1 VTGVTITRRHL
12 PAPPEPAHQRAPID
26 PKVEA
31 RRHADVLKLVGY
43 FAGRAG
49 QWRTIAQVVIGTRL
63 PIGRAYE
70 ALDQLVADGFLVK
83 ENEHVTGAGSVTPA
97 WIRRD
102 PPPAGGVDG

>member
-1 VTGVTITRRHL
+1 MIQ
-12 PAPPEPAHQRAPID
+12 PAPPALAYPHADAHQ
-26 PKVEA
+26 
-31 RRHADVLKLVGY
+31 HADLLKTISY

-63 PIGRAYE
+63 PIGRAYQ

-83 ENEHVTGAGSVTPA
+83 ENEHPTGTGTTTPA

-102 PPPAGGVDG
+102 PPADVDPHDGRAR